1 MALPHFHMR
10 STLLSVLATLSV
22 VSLILPAATARQGA
36 AAQSSDDPL
45 RFVRWLSSDM
55 QALPGA
61 LVRTPPLRVGV
72 AGAIIATTSAWD
84 APLSREAQD
93 LGAEEFFRAAEEFGD
108 ADAMRPLALVIFV
121 GTLFEGSTRAQDAAF
136 TSLEAL
142 ALANLGTNILKVT
155 FGRARP
161 FQDMGASS
169 FEPFSGNSSFPSGHA
184 TTVFAGVMPWVFYYP
199 GTATW
204 ILGGLALATTTSRV
218 ALAFHWPSDVL
229 GGAFVGT
236 TTAWWLARRHGA
248 GRPGADGPVFEPITG
263 ARTLGFRVRF

>member
-1 MALPHFHMR
+1 MAVLVTLSMAAT
-10 STLLSVLATLSV
+10 STLL
-22 VSLILPAATARQGA
+22 LPAVSGRHSAR
-36 AAQSSDDPL
+36 AQSSDDPL
-45 RFVRWLSSDM
+45 RFVRWLSSDIR
-55 QALPGA
+55 AVPAA
-61 LVRTPPLRVGV
+61 LVHTPPLRVAA
-72 AGAIIATTSAWD
+72 AGLVIATTSAWD
-84 APLSREAQD
+84 APLSRRAQS
-93 LGAEEFFRAAEEFGD
+93 LGAVEFFRAAEEFGD

-121 GTLFEGSTRAQDAAF
+121 GTLFEGSTRAQNAAF
-136 TSLEAL
+136 TSMEAL

-161 FQDMGASS
+161 FQDLGASS

-184 TTVFAGVMPWVFYYP
+184 TTVFAGIMPWVFYYP

-204 ILGGLALATTTSRV
+204 VLGGLALATTTSRV

-236 TTAWWLARRHGA
+236 TTAWWLSRRHGSQS
-248 GRPGADGPVFEPITG
+248 PDTNGPVIEPITG

>member
-1 MALPHFHMR
+1 MAA
-10 STLLSVLATLSV
+10 LLSLSLTV
-22 VSLILPAATARQGA
+22 TVMLLLPAMSAGNSA

-45 RFVRWLSSDM
+45 RFVRWLSADVR
-55 QALPGA
+55 AIPAA
-61 LVRTPPLRVGV
+61 LVQTPPLRVGA
-72 AGAIIATTSAWD
+72 AGLVIATTSAWD
-84 APLSREAQD
+84 APLAREVQS
-93 LGAEEFFRAAEEFGD
+93 LGAEEFFRATEEFGD
-108 ADAMRPLALVIFV
+108 ADAMRPLAFLIFA

-161 FQDMGASS
+161 FQNEGASS

-199 GTATW
+199 DSAMW

-229 GGAFVGT
+229 GGAFMGT
-236 TTAWWLARRHGA
+236 TTAWWLSRRHGA
-248 GRPGADGPVFEPITG
+248 RSLDADGPVIEPITG
-263 ARTLGFRVRF
+263 ARTLGLRVRF